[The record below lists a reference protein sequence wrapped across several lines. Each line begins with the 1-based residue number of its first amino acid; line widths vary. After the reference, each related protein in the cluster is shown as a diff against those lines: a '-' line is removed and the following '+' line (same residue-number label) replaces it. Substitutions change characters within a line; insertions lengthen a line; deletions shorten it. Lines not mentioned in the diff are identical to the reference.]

1 MLERNSEWIE
11 WCSIPY
17 ICLSIGMLHDL
28 LFQNSIVLVQWYF
41 RLFAYHHHNCICT
54 QCFVESVYGMKLFCV
69 SSCPRL
75 SSPYLLYMSVECV
88 FVFGLVHY
96 TSLLDTGG
104 LDIAW
109 PVREKRLL
117 VDDTYFLLVCSVTYN
132 LRSTSKVRNLEIVI
146 FAGGGRKNQNL

>member
-75 SSPYLLYMSVECV
+75 SSPYLLYVCRMCFCFWSSSLHELTGHWWLGHSMTCK
-88 FVFGLVHY
+88 GKKI
-96 TSLLDTGG
+96 TS
-104 LDIAW
+104 W
-109 PVREKRLL
+109 WH
-117 VDDTYFLLVCSVTYN
+117 
-132 LRSTSKVRNLEIVI
+132 I
-146 FAGGGRKNQNL
+146 FPFSMLSHL